1 MIKRTFKITS
11 EAGVHARPATILV
24 NTAMD
29 FSCEITLTALKQTVD
44 FKSIM
49 GVMSLGVYKGTSI
62 DIQCDGDDEN
72 KAMKAITEKIY
83 ELNLGKEI

>member
-29 FSCEITLTALKQTVD
+29 FACDITLTALKQTVD

-62 DIQCDGDDEN
+62 DVTCDGDDETQ
-72 KAMKAITEKIY
+72 AMKAITEKIY
-83 ELNLGKEI
+83 ELNLGMEI

>member
-11 EAGVHARPATILV
+11 EAGIHARPATILV
-24 NTAMD
+24 NTTMD
-29 FSCEITLTALKQTVD
+29 FKCDINLTALKQTVD

-49 GVMSLGVYKGTSI
+49 GVMSLGIYKGTNI
-62 DIQCDGDDEN
+62 EIICDGDDETQ
-72 KAMKAITEKIY
+72 AIKAITDKIY

>member
-29 FSCEITLTALKQTVD
+29 FCCEITLTALKQTVD

-62 DIQCDGDDEN
+62 DIQCDGDDETQ
-72 KAMKAITEKIY
+72 AMKAITERIY